1 VEQKSIVQRVETASL
16 SALAENVLTV
26 ASWANMCIA
35 SAEGCT
41 GGQISALLS
50 GIERVGSWFRCGL
63 VAHSNEATAALLG
76 IPLGELER
84 DGGVSRE
91 IAIAMSEGALRI
103 ARADVAV
110 GVCGHTG
117 PMGRHNNGLVH
128 IAVTD
133 QVGRVKHN
141 EFRFGEVGCA
151 EGRLLAT
158 ASALTMLH
166 EAIVKAERSHF

>member
-1 VEQKSIVQRVETASL
+1 MEQKTIVQRVETASL

-26 ASWANMCIA
+26 ASWANMGIA
-35 SAEGCT
+35 TAEGCT

-50 GIERVGSWFRCGL
+50 GVERLGNWFRCGV
-63 VAHSNEATAALLG
+63 VAHSNEAAAALLG
-76 IPLGELER
+76 IPMSELER
-84 DGGVSRE
+84 GGGVSRE
-91 IAIAMSEGALRI
+91 IAIAMATGALRS

-110 GVCGHTG
+110 GVCGHAG
-117 PMGRHNNGLVH
+117 PMGRRDNGLVH

-141 EFRFGEVGCA
+141 EFRFGDVNCS

-158 ASALTMLH
+158 ASALSMLH
-166 EAIVKAERSHF
+166 DAIVKAERTHF

>member
-1 VEQKSIVQRVETASL
+1 
-16 SALAENVLTV
+16 
-26 ASWANMCIA
+26 MCIA

-50 GIERVGSWFRCGL
+50 GVERLGNWFRCGV
-63 VAHSNEATAALLG
+63 VAHSNEVAAALLDV
-76 IPLGELER
+76 PMDELQR
-84 DGGVSRE
+84 SGGVSRE
-91 IAIAMSEGALRI
+91 IAIAMAEGALRT

-110 GVCGHTG
+110 GVCGHAG
-117 PMGRHNNGLVH
+117 PIGRRDNGLVH

-141 EFRFGEVGCA
+141 EYRFGEVTCS

-158 ASALTMLH
+158 ASALNMLH
-166 EAIVKAERSHF
+166 DAIVKAERSHF